1 MKPENLK
8 RLTELLN
15 RYFDGE
21 TSPVEEAEIE
31 ALAGNAGPLPAELE
45 ADLNA
50 FAICRGEAVPVP
62 PEGMRS
68 RLEDAIDRRTAEE
81 IAAEAKSRLRRNRL
95 AWTSVAAAAVVAI
108 ALFIPALRQSPRV
121 PLHND
126 NLIAEV
132 NPAHYEEDN
141 EKTDSAIPA
150 EPRPQET
157 PSVNTAS
164 GKPKRVSPKPNLPTA
179 GTTPTRIV
187 DNPDEAAM
195 YLANALRIAGKTK
208 KAAEERVSQCNT
220 RLERAG
226 QILNQLGNR
235 LRTAEAEADPA

>member
-21 TSPVEEAEIE
+21 TSPAEEAEIK
-31 ALAGNAGPLPAELE
+31 ALAANAGPLSAELE
-45 ADLNA
+45 ADLKA

-62 PEGMRS
+62 PEGMLS
-68 RLEDAIDRRTAEE
+68 RLEDAIDRQAAEE
-81 IAAEAKSRLRRNRL
+81 IAEEAKSRLLRNRL
-95 AWTSVAAAAVVAI
+95 AWTSVAAAAIVVI
-108 ALFIPALRQSPRV
+108 ALLIPALRQSPRE
-121 PLHND
+121 PLQDD
-126 NLIAEV
+126 NLIAVV
-132 NPAHYEEDN
+132 NPAPYEEDN
-141 EKTDSAIPA
+141 EKTDSALPA
-150 EPRPQET
+150 EPKPQENH
-157 PSVNTAS
+157 SVNAAPD
-164 GKPKRVSPKPNLPTA
+164 KPKRVSPKPSLPPA

-195 YLANALRIAGKTK
+195 YLANALRIVDKTK

-226 QILNQLGNR
+226 QLLIRLGDR
-235 LRTAEAEADPA
+235 LKNAEADPA

>member
-1 MKPENLK
+1 MTPENLK

-21 TSPVEEAEIE
+21 TSPAEEAEIE
-31 ALAGNAGPLPAELE
+31 ALAGNAGSLPAELE
-45 ADLNA
+45 ADLKA

-62 PEGMRS
+62 PEGMLS
-68 RLEDAIDRRTAEE
+68 RLEDAIDRRAAEE
-81 IAAEAKSRLRRNRL
+81 IAADAKSRLRRNRL

-108 ALFIPALRQSPRV
+108 ALLVPALRQSPRE
-121 PLHND
+121 PIQND

-132 NPAHYEEDN
+132 NPAPYEEDN
-141 EKTDSAIPA
+141 EKTDSALPA

-157 PSVNTAS
+157 PSVNAAP
-164 GKPKRVSPKPNLPTA
+164 GKPKRVSPKPSLPAA

-195 YLANALRIAGKTK
+195 YLANALRIVDKTK
-208 KAAEERVSQCNT
+208 KTAEERVSECNM

-226 QILNQLGNR
+226 QILNRLGDR
-235 LRTAEAEADPA
+235 LRTAEADPA